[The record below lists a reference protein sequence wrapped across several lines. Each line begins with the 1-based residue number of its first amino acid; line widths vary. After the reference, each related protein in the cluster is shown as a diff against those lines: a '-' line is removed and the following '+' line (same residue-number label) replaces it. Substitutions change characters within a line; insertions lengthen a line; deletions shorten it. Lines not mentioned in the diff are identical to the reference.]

1 MKESMKTFY
10 NGKKILITGHT
21 GFKGAWLSFWLTQL
35 GADVCGIALAPSTSP
50 SLYETLNLDSFIK
63 SYIQDIC
70 DYNAIKAIIHDE
82 TPDIVFHLAAQPL
95 VRLSYDIP
103 IETIK
108 TNILGTA
115 NVFDILRETLSVKVC
130 INVTSDKCYLNSGN
144 GVPFK
149 ESDSLG
155 GSDIYS
161 ASKACSEILTEAYRS
176 SFFSH
181 SDSKLCLASARAGNV
196 IGGGDWSKDR
206 LIPDF
211 IRAIQ
216 SKEVIQLRYPN
227 AVRPWQHVLDPLSGY
242 LLLAEKLWSSQT
254 FSGAWNF
261 GPDDD
266 AFITVENVVKRLIS
280 VSGKGNY
287 EVSNLP
293 HLHEASLLTL
303 DINKARST
311 LNWKPTWSV
320 DTALEKTMEWYQSN
334 DSDKNSI
341 QELMKTQINDF
352 ILSYT
357 QV

>member
-1 MKESMKTFY
+1 MKTFY

-50 SLYETLNLDSFIK
+50 SLYEALNLDSYIK

-70 DYNAIKAIIHDE
+70 DYEAIKIIIHNE
-82 TPDIVFHLAAQPL
+82 APDIVFHLAAQPL

-115 NVFDILRETLSVKVC
+115 NVFDILRETPSVKVC
-130 INVTSDKCYLNSGN
+130 LNVTSDKCYLNSGHGN
-144 GVPFK
+144 PFN
-149 ESDSLG
+149 ESDALG

-161 ASKACSEILTEAYRS
+161 ASKACSEILTDAYRS
-176 SFFSH
+176 SFFTNL
-181 SDSKLCLASARAGNV
+181 DSTLSLASARAGNV

-216 SKEVIQLRYPN
+216 SNEVIQLRYPN

-242 LLLAEKLWSSQT
+242 LLLAEKLWGSQT

-266 AFITVENVVKRLIS
+266 AFITVENVVKRLIA
-280 VSGKGNY
+280 VSGNGQY
-287 EVSNLP
+287 EVSDAP
-293 HLHEASLLTL
+293 QLHEASLLTL
-303 DINKARST
+303 DINKAIST

-320 DTALEKTMEWYQSN
+320 NTALEKTIEWYQSYN
-334 DSDKNSI
+334 SDKNNI
-341 QELMKTQINDF
+341 QELMKKQINDF
-352 ILSYT
+352 SYSYS
-357 QV
+357 QF